1 MSHEIELL
9 FKVHGVLLALD
20 ERAAERVRVSGCAH
34 CGGRLHVSNYPRKA
48 RGLSAEGE
56 TAGAYEKR
64 LSLCCGRDG
73 CRHRATPP
81 SVRFLGRKVYA
92 ALTILLVSAGGEAE
106 TCAPPVIATTPG
118 APSWATR
125 RRYRFW
131 WAVEFFQTPWFVE
144 MAGRFAEPVVAV
156 DAPASL
162 LERFV
167 GSLSERITGLLRL
180 VSPLTTRSVAPEASR
195 VAMGM

>member
-1 MSHEIELL
+1 MSHEMDVL

-20 ERAAERVRVSGCAH
+20 ERAAERVRVSGCPRCA
-34 CGGRLHVSNYPRKA
+34 GRLDVANYPRKA
-48 RGLSAEGE
+48 RGLGADGE
-56 TAGAYEKR
+56 AAGEYEMR
-64 LSLCCGRDG
+64 FSLCCSRDG
-73 CRHRATPP
+73 CRRRATPP

-92 ALTILLVSAGGEAE
+92 ALAVLLVSAGHAADAGS
-106 TCAPPVIATTPG
+106 PPAIAVTRD

-131 WAVEFFQTPWFVE
+131 WTLEFFATPWFAE
-144 MAGRFAEPVVAV
+144 MAGHFAERLVAD

-167 GSLSERITGLLRL
+167 GSLCDRVVGLLRL
-180 VSPLTTRSVAPEASR
+180 VSPLTTRSVAPETSR
-195 VAMGM
+195 LAMGR

>member
-1 MSHEIELL
+1 MSHELEVL

-20 ERAAERVRVSGCAH
+20 ERAAERVRASGCAH

-131 WAVEFFQTPWFVE
+131 WAVEFFRTPWFVE

-162 LERFV
+162 LKRFV

-180 VSPLTTRSVAPEASR
+180 VSPLTTRSVASEASR
-195 VAMGM
+195 VAMGR

>member
-1 MSHEIELL
+1 MSHELDVL

-20 ERAAERVRVSGCAH
+20 ERAAERVRVAGCPR
-34 CGGRLHVSNYPRKA
+34 CGGRLDVANYPRKV

-56 TAGAYEKR
+56 TAGAYEMR
-64 LSLCCGRDG
+64 FSLCCSRDG

-92 ALTILLVSAGGEAE
+92 ALAVLLVSAGHAADTGS
-106 TCAPPVIATTPG
+106 PPAIAVTRD

-125 RRYRFW
+125 RRYRSW
-131 WAVEFFQTPWFVE
+131 WTVEFFATPWFAE
-144 MAGRFAEPVVAV
+144 MAGRFAEPLVAV

-167 GSLSERITGLLRL
+167 GSLSKRVTGLLRL
-180 VSPLTTRSVAPEASR
+180 VSPLTTRSVAPETSR
-195 VAMGM
+195 VAMGR

>member
-1 MSHEIELL
+1 MSHEVELL

-20 ERAAERVRVSGCAH
+20 ERAAERVRVAGCPR
-34 CGGRLHVSNYPRKA
+34 CGGRLDVANYPRKA
-48 RGLSAEGE
+48 RGLNAEGE
-56 TAGAYEKR
+56 AAGAYEMR
-64 LSLCCGRDG
+64 LSLCCSRDG

-92 ALTILLVSAGGEAE
+92 ALAVLLVSAGHAADTGS
-106 TCAPPVIATTPG
+106 PPAIAVTRD

-125 RRYRFW
+125 RRYRSW
-131 WAVEFFQTPWFVE
+131 WTVEFFATPWFAE
-144 MAGRFAEPVVAV
+144 MAGHFAEALVAV

-167 GSLSERITGLLRL
+167 GSLSERVTGLLRL
-180 VSPLTTRSVAPEASR
+180 VSPLTTQSVAPETSR
-195 VAMGM
+195 VAMGG

>member
-1 MSHEIELL
+1 MSHGSEVL

-20 ERAAERVRVSGCAH
+20 ERAAERVRVGGCSH
-34 CGGRLHVSNYPRKA
+34 CGGRLHVANYPRKA

-56 TAGAYEKR
+56 SAGAYAMR

-73 CRHRATPP
+73 CRLRATPP

-92 ALTILLVSAGGEAE
+92 ALAMLLVSAGFAAD
-106 TCAPPVIATTPG
+106 TSTPPAIAVTRDT
-118 APSWATR
+118 PSWATR
-125 RRYRFW
+125 RRYRLW
-131 WAVEFFQTPWFVE
+131 WAVEFFRTPWFAE
-144 MAGRFAEPVVAV
+144 MAGRFAEPVAAV

-167 GSLSERITGLLRL
+167 GSLSERVTGLLRL

-195 VAMGM
+195 VAMGR

>member
-1 MSHEIELL
+1 MSHELEVL

-20 ERAAERVRVSGCAH
+20 ERAAERVRASGCAH

-162 LERFV
+162 LKRFV

-195 VAMGM
+195 VAMGR

>member
-9 FKVHGVLLALD
+9 FKVHGVLLAPD
-20 ERAAERVRVSGCAH
+20 ERAAERVRASGCAH

-92 ALTILLVSAGGEAE
+92 ALAILLVSAGREAD
-106 TCAPPVIATTPG
+106 TGAPPAIAVTRD

-131 WAVEFFQTPWFVE
+131 WAVEFFRTPWFADL
-144 MAGRFAEPVVAV
+144 AGRLAEPVVAV

-167 GSLSERITGLLRL
+167 GSLGERITGLLRL
-180 VSPLTTRSVAPEASR
+180 VSPLTTRSVASEASR
-195 VAMGM
+195 VAMGR

>member
-1 MSHEIELL
+1 LEVL

-20 ERAAERVRVSGCAH
+20 ERAAERVRASGCAH

-131 WAVEFFQTPWFVE
+131 WAVEFFRTPWFVE

-162 LERFV
+162 LKRFV

-180 VSPLTTRSVAPEASR
+180 VSPLTTRSVASEASR
-195 VAMGM
+195 VAMGR